1 MARWLKTLVRRL
13 RLYRLAAGLYESYR
27 LVARP
32 HTNGALV
39 AIWWGERLLLVQSS
53 YRDPLSLPGGG
64 LEAGETA
71 LQAAVR
77 ELAEELDLVVA
88 PEQLGEPWSIT
99 ERSKRGSNTVT
110 ILALPVVDQPA
121 IRIDNLEIV
130 GVRWVTREEALA
142 LPITSHLRAYLQ

>member
-1 MARWLKTLVRRL
+1 MARWLKALVRRL
-13 RLYRLAAGLYESYR
+13 KLYRLAAGLYESYR

-53 YRDPLSLPGGG
+53 YRDTLSLPGGG

-77 ELAEELDLVVA
+77 ELAEELDLVLV
-88 PEQLGEPWSIT
+88 PEQLGEPWTIT
-99 ERSKRGSNTVT
+99 ERSNRGRNTLT

-130 GVRWVTREEALA
+130 GVRWVTREQALA